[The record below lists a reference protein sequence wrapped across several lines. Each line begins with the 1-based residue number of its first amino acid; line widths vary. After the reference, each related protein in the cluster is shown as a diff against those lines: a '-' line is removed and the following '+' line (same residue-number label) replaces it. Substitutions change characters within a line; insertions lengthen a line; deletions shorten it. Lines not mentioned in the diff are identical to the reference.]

1 MPETVTVIATL
12 RHARTQHGSERR
24 YAGSMDVP
32 LSDPGRDDCRRARP
46 WLAHS
51 RYDVILSSPQARA
64 LETARLVAPADSSI
78 EIDPLIVERRYGVME
93 GRTWEEV
100 QTIEPPILFIEVGG
114 NRHSVNPWN
123 GEPFEDIWRRAQQ
136 FSRRVL
142 ERHAGRRILVV
153 SHSAFLQMLH
163 GVLLGRN
170 CIESLDSEVANL
182 ELSTFTLNGMS
193 VVHTRS
199 EHLATAPTRA
209 TF

>member
-1 MPETVTVIATL
+1 MPETVIATL
-12 RHARTQHGSERR
+12 RHARTQHGSEHR
-24 YAGSMDVP
+24 YAGSIDVP

-46 WLAHS
+46 RLARS
-51 RYDVILSSPQARA
+51 RYDVVLSSPQARA
-64 LETARLVAPADSSI
+64 LETAQLVAPAGTPI

-100 QTIEPPILFIEVGG
+100 QTMEPPILFVEVGG
-114 NRHSVNPWN
+114 NRHSVNPRN

-136 FSRRVL
+136 FSRDVL
-142 ERHAGRRILVV
+142 ERHAGRRLLVV

-170 CIESLDSEVANL
+170 CIESLDTEVANL
-182 ELSTFTLNGMS
+182 ELSTFTLNGTS
-193 VVHTRS
+193 AVHQRS
-199 EHLATAPTRA
+199 ERLAAAPTED